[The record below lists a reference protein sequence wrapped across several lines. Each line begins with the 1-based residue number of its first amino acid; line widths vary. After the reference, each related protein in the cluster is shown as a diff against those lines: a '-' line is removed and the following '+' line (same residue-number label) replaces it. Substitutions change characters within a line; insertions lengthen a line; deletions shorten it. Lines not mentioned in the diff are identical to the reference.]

1 MDFERILHLAI
12 AAAYK
17 GGEQQRNLLGKLE
30 SIDKKGA
37 IDLVT
42 EADTA
47 AEAAILDTITAI
59 FPDHDV
65 LAEESG
71 RREGDPDCRWIIDP
85 LDGTTNF
92 AHGVPMFCASIAFS
106 YKGELA
112 AGAVLNPVSGE
123 LFTAIREKG
132 AQLNGRAIGVSD
144 HHPLSECLLVTGF
157 PYNFKERFDTFIT
170 RFGNCL
176 RASRGVRRLGSA
188 ALDLC
193 FVACGRF
200 DAFWEEN
207 LHPWDTAAGALIAAE
222 AGAEVTDFRG
232 EPFTVEKKEILVTNS
247 RIHPEMIEQLQDL
260 KPNA

>member
-1 MDFERILHLAI
+1 MDYERILNLAI

-30 SIDKKGA
+30 SVDKKGA

-47 AEAAILDTITAI
+47 AEAAILETITAI
-59 FPDHDV
+59 FPDHAV

-71 RREGDPDCRWIIDP
+71 RREGDSDHRWIIDP

-92 AHGVPMFCASIAFS
+92 AHGVPVFCTSIAFS
-106 YKGELA
+106 HKGELA
-112 AGAVLNPVSGE
+112 VGAVLNPVSGE
-123 LFTAIREKG
+123 LFADGRERG

-144 HHPLSECLLVTGF
+144 RHPLSECLLVTGF

-176 RASRGVRRLGSA
+176 RASRGVRRLGAA

-232 EPFTVEKKEILVTNS
+232 EPFTVDKKEILATNS
-247 RIHPEMIEQLQDL
+247 RIHREMIEQL
-260 KPNA
+260 